1 MFFKQKTRGA
11 NQMNTQQTPDE
22 WDSFRIGE
30 KIDLDNDG
38 EKELIMDVPYGAVQ
52 IRNKLA

>member
-1 MFFKQKTRGA
+1 
-11 NQMNTQQTPDE
+11 MNTQQTPDE